1 MQPLIQHLQQA
12 GKFTVQQ
19 LDQIQSRLIIKTFE
33 KGEFFSEPGRPA
45 NELAFVLK
53 GILRIFSYSPEGQ
66 ENTHYFID
74 ENNFAPA
81 GEETAVGEETATRQ
95 EAPAREK
102 AAVVQEAANTGTPGK
117 EYIQAVIKTELAL
130 LSPQALQNPLFSP
143 SDWNMLREHIRAR
156 ALLEKAGQIGPT
168 QAGDATARYRKFME
182 TFPQIAGR
190 VPLSHLASYLG
201 ITQQSLSRIR
211 KQLTK
216 KSPPRER

>member
-1 MQPLIQHLQQA
+1 MQPLIQLLQQS
-12 GKFTVQQ
+12 GKFSAQQ
-19 LDQIQSRLIIKTFE
+19 LDQIQSRLIIKTFQ
-33 KGEFFSEPGRPA
+33 KGEFFSEPGTPA

-53 GILRIFSYSPEGQ
+53 GILRVFFYSPEGQ
-66 ENTHYFID
+66 ESTHYFID
-74 ENNFAPA
+74 ENNFALA
-81 GEETAVGEETATRQ
+81 
-95 EAPAREK
+95 
-102 AAVVQEAANTGTPGK
+102 GK

-130 LSPQALQNPLFSP
+130 LSPQALQNALFSP
-143 SDWNMLREHIRAR
+143 SDWSMLREHITAR

-168 QAGDATARYRKFME
+168 LAGDATARYRKFME